1 MKQILHLLI
10 YLLIGSFIFS
20 QECEEC
26 VCEEP
31 ENVWFKVSYNE
42 NHRYGEILTID
53 MSAGAALY
61 DESYIYLLVLEKN
74 TGEELVIMFP
84 IGYWSM
90 KTVEKSK
97 ELPEEE
103 VFASFYQDYKLL
115 IEQKTFGKLATQ
127 LNYEKNGFKS
137 IL

>member
-1 MKQILHLLI
+1 MKLILQTII

-53 MSAGAALY
+53 MSVGYALY
-61 DESYIYLLVLEKN
+61 DEFYIYLFVLEKN

-90 KTVEKSK
+90 KPVEKPK

-103 VFASFYQDYKLL
+103 EKEFDLDEYLKQNK
-115 IEQKTFGKLATQ
+115 GKGVKIA
-127 LNYEKNGFKS
+127 KNNNKVGE
-137 IL
+137 

>member
-90 KTVEKSK
+90 KPIE
-97 ELPEEE
+97 ELPKEEE
-103 VFASFYQDYKLL
+103 EKFDLDEYLKQNKGKGVKIA
-115 IEQKTFGKLATQ
+115 KTITKVG
-127 LNYEKNGFKS
+127 E
-137 IL
+137 

>member
-1 MKQILHLLI
+1 MKQILYTFI
-10 YLLIGSFIFS
+10 YLLIGSFSFS

-84 IGYWSM
+84 IGYWS
-90 KTVEKSK
+90 KKPVEKLK
-97 ELPEEE
+97 ESNIFSNNIEITKRFRSTSLIKF
-103 VFASFYQDYKLL
+103 VHINYKIRYYFFL
-115 IEQKTFGKLATQ
+115 
-127 LNYEKNGFKS
+127 
-137 IL
+137 

>member
-1 MKQILHLLI
+1 MKLI
-10 YLLIGSFIFS
+10 FKIFSYLLIGNLIFS

-90 KTVEKSK
+90 KPIE
-97 ELPEEE
+97 ELPKEEE
-103 VFASFYQDYKLL
+103 EKFDLDEYLKQNRGKGVKIA
-115 IEQKTFGKLATQ
+115 KTITKVG
-127 LNYEKNGFKS
+127 E
-137 IL
+137 

>member
-1 MKQILHLLI
+1 MKLILQTFI

-31 ENVWFKVSYNE
+31 EDVWFKVSHNE

-53 MSAGAALY
+53 MSVGYALY
-61 DESYIYLLVLEKN
+61 DEFYIYLFVLEKN

-90 KTVEKSK
+90 KPVEKPK

-103 VFASFYQDYKLL
+103 EKEFDLDEYLKQNR
-115 IEQKTFGKLATQ
+115 GKGVKIA
-127 LNYEKNGFKS
+127 NNNKVGE
-137 IL
+137 

>member
-1 MKQILHLLI
+1 MKQIFKI
-10 YLLIGSFIFS
+10 FTYLLIGSFIFS

-61 DESYIYLLVLEKN
+61 DEFYIYLFVLEKN

-90 KTVEKSK
+90 KPIE
-97 ELPEEE
+97 ELPKEEE
-103 VFASFYQDYKLL
+103 EKFDLDEYLKQNR
-115 IEQKTFGKLATQ
+115 GKGVKIAKQ
-127 LNYEKNGFKS
+127 Q
-137 IL
+137 

>member
-1 MKQILHLLI
+1 MKQILYTLI
-10 YLLIGSFIFS
+10 YLLLGSCSFS

-53 MSAGAALY
+53 MSAGYALY
-61 DESYIYLLVLEKN
+61 DEVYIYLFVLEQN

-84 IGYWSM
+84 IGLWTM
-90 KTVEKSK
+90 EPVEKPK
-97 ELPEEE
+97 ELPKEEE
-103 VFASFYQDYKLL
+103 KEFDLDEYLKQNKDKGVKIARQYK
-115 IEQKTFGKLATQ
+115 
-127 LNYEKNGFKS
+127 
-137 IL
+137 

>member
-1 MKQILHLLI
+1 MKQIFKI
-10 YLLIGSFIFS
+10 FTYLLIGSFIFS

-90 KTVEKSK
+90 KPVEKPK

-103 VFASFYQDYKLL
+103 EKEFDLDEYLKQNRGKGVKIA
-115 IEQKTFGKLATQ
+115 KTITKVG
-127 LNYEKNGFKS
+127 E
-137 IL
+137 

>member
-42 NHRYGEILTID
+42 NHSEYRNKRLF
-53 MSAGAALY
+53 SFFR
-61 DESYIYLLVLEKN
+61 LV
-74 TGEELVIMFP
+74 G
-84 IGYWSM
+84 
-90 KTVEKSK
+90 
-97 ELPEEE
+97 
-103 VFASFYQDYKLL
+103 
-115 IEQKTFGKLATQ
+115 
-127 LNYEKNGFKS
+127 
-137 IL
+137 